1 MSGTVMVLR
10 FHGSPPHEEAWMNG
24 HNTAAMRAS
33 VESAL
38 HAAADLDATEIIV
51 STIGPT
57 VILEGF
63 VSQWGDSER
72 ALAIAE
78 DIVGSGYVH
87 CRLLVR

>member
-1 MSGTVMVLR
+1 MVAAVSRLATPR
-10 FHGSPPHEEAWMNG
+10 GSLDEG

-63 VSQWGDSER
+63 VSQ
-72 ALAIAE
+72 
-78 DIVGSGYVH
+78 
-87 CRLLVR
+87 

>member
-1 MSGTVMVLR
+1 MVLR
-10 FHGSPPHEEAWMNG
+10 FHGSPPHEEAWMKG
-24 HNTAAMRAS
+24 HNTAAMRTS

-51 STIGPT
+51 STIGPSI
-57 VILEGF
+57 VLEGF
-63 VSQWGDSER
+63 VRQWGDSER